1 VNFEIWIYDLE
12 RGTSTRLTSGPRTAW
27 AKWMPDGKKVTYN
40 SERLGV
46 WNAFSRSADGSDEE
60 KPVFTS
66 DQILNPQSWSP
77 DGIHL
82 ILYRDDPQ
90 TASDLVVYD
99 TAKRTLSEF
108 VKTPATEWDAVF
120 SPDGKW
126 VAYRSDESGHFEIYV
141 RSFGGPEG
149 RWQVST
155 NGGWNPMWKQLN
167 ELLYMEG
174 DKVMRVPIQTEPSFS
189 AGNPEMLF
197 QGPYRQMDVT
207 SDHQRFIAT
216 VTKEK
221 DHQDYLNVVINSF
234 EEVRKLLPTSK

>member
-1 VNFEIWIYDLE
+1 MRE
-12 RGTSTRLTSGPRTAW
+12 
-27 AKWMPDGKKVTYN
+27 
-40 SERLGV
+40 
-46 WNAFSRSADGSDEE
+46 
-60 KPVFTS
+60 
-66 DQILNPQSWSP
+66 ILNPQSWSP

-82 ILYRDDPQ
+82 LLYRDDPQ

-99 TAKRTLSEF
+99 TAKGTLSEF
-108 VKTPATEWDAVF
+108 VKTPATEWDGVF

-141 RSFGGPEG
+141 RSFGGPSG

-216 VTKEK
+216 VPKEK
-221 DHQDYLNVVINSF
+221 EHQDYLNVVINSF
-234 EEVRKLLPTSK
+234 EEVRKLLPSSTAPK